1 MKCGIHRAMS
11 SYNSNKRKA
20 ARLDFKS
27 DLYGG
32 LGKTKKSEKIR
43 MKADLKRKK
52 AAKSLMRVKT
62 KEYKAYIKMKNDK
75 LKERINKINDK
86 ITKVDVNATK
96 HLHKQSIGITKGQF
110 LLFPTGPIGMKIY
123 IGESKYD
130 RYQNKK
136 KDLRKGQAFYRKML
150 KENNRTISQVQVEQ
164 ERWKKWA

>member
-1 MKCGIHRAMS
+1 
-11 SYNSNKRKA
+11 
-20 ARLDFKS
+20 
-27 DLYGG
+27 
-32 LGKTKKSEKIR
+32 
-43 MKADLKRKK
+43 
-52 AAKSLMRVKT
+52 MRVKT

-75 LKERINKINDK
+75 LKEKINKINDK

-96 HLHKQSIGITKGQF
+96 HLHKQSIGITKGHF

-136 KDLRKGQAFYRKML
+136 KDLRKGQAFYRKMV

-164 ERWKKWA
+164 ERWKKWV